1 MRPHVD
7 QRQAQVLALV
17 RARGSVR
24 VADLAHELGVSP
36 VTLRRD
42 IEAMAARGEI
52 HRMHG
57 VISRVEATRH
67 VSPEAAGSGRAQ
79 AQAGPGAGL
88 VIGMVVP
95 TTEYYYA
102 EVVRGAR
109 EVVEARGARL
119 TVGLT
124 RYLPGEDRTQ
134 ADRLLST
141 GADGLLL
148 TPNWDAGSAAPGE
161 GAWTA
166 ELDVPTVLVERAA
179 PPGHPAAALDR
190 VVSDHA
196 HGAAR
201 AVQHLVEQGHRRI
214 ALASQETP
222 TTARLRSGFE
232 AAVNALGLEPAPP
245 WPTTAGSG
253 TTGSGAAGSGAAW
266 FGAAGSGA
274 AGFAAAGSGAAGFAA
289 AGSGAAGFAAAG
301 SGAAGFAAAGSGAG
315 AAGSEIAGLSVADRF
330 ARTLDY
336 LCDAVTSGGVTA
348 ALIHSDTDAIMLIPR
363 LQARGVRVPEDL
375 AVITY
380 DDEVAGLADVPLSA
394 VAPAKHEVGARAATL
409 LFERL
414 AGGAHESP
422 RQHVELLPRLNIRA

>member
-24 VADLAHELGVSP
+24 VAELAEELGISP

-52 HRMHG
+52 QRMHG
-57 VISRVEATRH
+57 VISRVEAGREPGLGGRPGTGGA
-67 VSPEAAGSGRAQ
+67 AAGPWSASGAV
-79 AQAGPGAGL
+79 GAARDGEGL
-88 VIGMVVP
+88 VVGMVVP

-102 EVVRGAR
+102 DVVRGAR
-109 EVVEARGARL
+109 EAVEARGARL

-141 GADGLLL
+141 GAHGLLL
-148 TPNWDAGSAAPGE
+148 TPNWEAGSPGPGE
-161 GAWTA
+161 GEWTA
-166 ELDVPTVLVERAA
+166 ELPVPTVLVERWA

-190 VVSDHA
+190 VASDHA

-201 AVQHLVEQGHRRI
+201 AVQHLVGLGHRRI
-214 ALASQETP
+214 ALASRTTP
-222 TTARLRSGFE
+222 TTARLRTGYE
-232 AAVNALGLEPAPP
+232 AAVAALGLEPAPP
-245 WPTTAGSG
+245 WPPVGPG
-253 TTGSGAAGSGAAW
+253 P
-266 FGAAGSGA
+266 
-274 AGFAAAGSGAAGFAA
+274 
-289 AGSGAAGFAAAG
+289 
-301 SGAAGFAAAGSGAG
+301 
-315 AAGSEIAGLSVADRF
+315 LSDADLF

-336 LCDAVTSGGVTA
+336 LCGAVTVGGVTA

-363 LQARGVRVPEDL
+363 LQARGVRVHEDL

-380 DDEVAGLADVPLSA
+380 DDEVAGMADVPLSS
-394 VAPAKHEVGARAATL
+394 VAPAKREVGARAAGL
-409 LFERL
+409 LLDRL
-414 AGGAHESP
+414 TSQAAGGATEESP
-422 RQHVELLPRLNIRA
+422 RQHLELLPRLTIRA

>member
-24 VADLAHELGVSP
+24 VADVARELDVSP

-52 HRMHG
+52 QRLHG
-57 VISRVEATRH
+57 VISRVEPTG
-67 VSPEAAGSGRAQ
+67 PEGPVPGHAAEPGARGAGGASGP
-79 AQAGPGAGL
+79 GDGAGL
-88 VIGMVVP
+88 VVGMVVP

-148 TPNWDAGSAAPGE
+148 TPNWDTGSPGPGE

-166 ELDVPTVLVERAA
+166 ELPVPTVLVERWA

-201 AVQHLVEQGHRRI
+201 AVQHLVELGHRRI
-214 ALASQETP
+214 ALACQETP
-222 TTARLRSGFE
+222 TSARLRAGYE
-232 AAVNALGLEPAPP
+232 AAVAALGLEPAPP
-245 WPTTAGSG
+245 WPPAGPG
-253 TTGSGAAGSGAAW
+253 TPPVAS
-266 FGAAGSGA
+266 
-274 AGFAAAGSGAAGFAA
+274 
-289 AGSGAAGFAAAG
+289 
-301 SGAAGFAAAGSGAG
+301 
-315 AAGSEIAGLSVADRF
+315 LSVADRF
-330 ARTLDY
+330 ARTLEY
-336 LCDAVTSGGVTA
+336 LCEAVAAGGATGGVTA

-394 VAPAKHEVGARAATL
+394 VAPAKREVGARAAEL
-409 LFERL
+409 LLDRL
-414 AGGAHESP
+414 SGADETAYGPHGSP
-422 RQHVELLPRLNIRA
+422 RQHLELLPRLTIRS

>member
-24 VADLAHELGVSP
+24 VTDAARELGVSP

-42 IEAMAARGEI
+42 VEAMAARGEI
-52 HRMHG
+52 QRLHG
-57 VISRVEATRH
+57 TISRVEHAAPGGAGPGRTAESGARG
-67 VSPEAAGSGRAQ
+67 AAGPSG
-79 AQAGPGAGL
+79 AGGGAGL
-88 VIGMVVP
+88 VVGMVVP

-148 TPNWDAGSAAPGE
+148 TPNWDTGSPGPGE

-166 ELDVPTVLVERAA
+166 DLPVPTVLVERWA

-201 AVQHLVEQGHRRI
+201 AVQHLVELGHRRI
-214 ALASQETP
+214 ALACQETP
-222 TTARLRSGFE
+222 TSARLRAGYE
-232 AAVNALGLEPAPP
+232 AAVTALGLEPAPP
-245 WPTTAGSG
+245 WPPVGP
-253 TTGSGAAGSGAAW
+253 GAAPVA
-266 FGAAGSGA
+266 
-274 AGFAAAGSGAAGFAA
+274 
-289 AGSGAAGFAAAG
+289 
-301 SGAAGFAAAGSGAG
+301 
-315 AAGSEIAGLSVADRF
+315 ELSVADRF
-330 ARTLDY
+330 ARTLEY
-336 LCDAVTSGGVTA
+336 LCGAVSAGGVTA

-394 VAPAKHEVGARAATL
+394 VAPAKREVGARAAEL
-409 LFERL
+409 LLDRL
-414 AGGAHESP
+414 SGADGAAYGTHGAP
-422 RQHVELLPRLNIRA
+422 RQHLELLPRLTIRS

>member
-24 VADLAHELGVSP
+24 VADLARELGVSP

-57 VISRVEATRH
+57 VISRVE
-67 VSPEAAGSGRAQ
+67 SGRPGGA
-79 AQAGPGAGL
+79 AAERGSAPLAGPMAASTAGPAGGRAGAAAAEGL
-88 VIGMVVP
+88 VVGMVVP

-102 EVVRGAR
+102 DVVRGAR
-109 EVVEARGARL
+109 EVVEAHGARL

-148 TPNWDAGSAAPGE
+148 TPNWDAGSPGPGE

-166 ELDVPTVLVERAA
+166 ELPVPTVLVERWA

-190 VVSDHA
+190 VASDHA
-196 HGAAR
+196 HGAAT
-201 AVQHLVEQGHRRI
+201 AVQHLVDRGHRRI
-214 ALASQETP
+214 ALASRATP
-222 TTARLRSGFE
+222 TTPRLRAGYE
-232 AAVNALGLEPAPP
+232 AAVAALGLEPAPP
-245 WPTTAGSG
+245 WP
-253 TTGSGAAGSGAAW
+253 AAGPDP
-266 FGAAGSGA
+266 
-274 AGFAAAGSGAAGFAA
+274 
-289 AGSGAAGFAAAG
+289 
-301 SGAAGFAAAGSGAG
+301 
-315 AAGSEIAGLSVADRF
+315 LSDADLF

-336 LCDAVTSGGVTA
+336 LCEAVTAGGVSA
-348 ALIHSDTDAIMLIPR
+348 ALVHSDTDAIMLIPR

-394 VAPAKHEVGARAATL
+394 VAPAKREVGARAAGL
-409 LFERL
+409 LLDRL
-414 AGGAHESP
+414 TAPRGATGDGEGP
-422 RQHVELLPRLNIRA
+422 RQHVELLPRLTIRS

>member
-24 VADLAHELGVSP
+24 VADLAQELGVSP

-57 VISRVEATRH
+57 VISRVETVWPGGA
-67 VSPEAAGSGRAQ
+67 SAAGDLASVPVA
-79 AQAGPGAGL
+79 ASAGAEGL

-102 EVVRGAR
+102 DVVRGAR

-134 ADRLLST
+134 ANRLLST

-148 TPNWDAGSAAPGE
+148 TPNWDAGSPGPGE

-166 ELDVPTVLVERAA
+166 ELPVPTVLVERWA

-190 VVSDHA
+190 VASDHA
-196 HGAAR
+196 HGAAT
-201 AVQHLVEQGHRRI
+201 AVQHLVERGHRRI
-214 ALASQETP
+214 ALASRATP
-222 TTARLRSGFE
+222 TTPRLRAGYE
-232 AAVNALGLEPAPP
+232 AAVAALGLEPAPP
-245 WPTTAGSG
+245 WP
-253 TTGSGAAGSGAAW
+253 AAGPGP
-266 FGAAGSGA
+266 
-274 AGFAAAGSGAAGFAA
+274 
-289 AGSGAAGFAAAG
+289 
-301 SGAAGFAAAGSGAG
+301 
-315 AAGSEIAGLSVADRF
+315 LSDADLF

-336 LCDAVTSGGVTA
+336 LCEAVTAGGVSA

-394 VAPAKHEVGARAATL
+394 VAPAKREVGARAAGL
-409 LFERL
+409 LLDRL
-414 AGGAHESP
+414 TAPVAGDGDSAGAGAGAGP
-422 RQHVELLPRLNIRA
+422 RQHVELLPRLTIRS

>member
-1 MRPHVD
+1 M
-7 QRQAQVLALV
+7 LALV
-17 RARGSVR
+17 QARGSVR
-24 VADLAHELGVSP
+24 VADLAQELGISP

-42 IEAMAARGEI
+42 IEAMASRGEI

-57 VISRVEATRH
+57 VISRLEPGRATGIGPASAATGAVRLPGGPDH
-67 VSPEAAGSGRAQ
+67 SPLAGVGAAGGSG
-79 AQAGPGAGL
+79 GGTGL

-102 EVVRGAR
+102 DVVRGAR
-109 EVVEARGARL
+109 EVLEARGARL

-148 TPNWDAGSAAPGE
+148 TPNWDAGAPGPGE

-166 ELDVPTVLVERAA
+166 ELPVPTVLVERWA

-190 VVSDHA
+190 VASDHA
-196 HGAAR
+196 YGAAQ
-201 AVQHLVEQGHRRI
+201 AVQHLVGLGHRRI
-214 ALASQETP
+214 ALASRETP
-222 TTARLRSGFE
+222 TSARLRAGFE
-232 AAVNALGLEPAPP
+232 AAVAALGLEPAPP
-245 WPTTAGSG
+245 WPSAGPG
-253 TTGSGAAGSGAAW
+253 PRVEAEA
-266 FGAAGSGA
+266 
-274 AGFAAAGSGAAGFAA
+274 
-289 AGSGAAGFAAAG
+289 
-301 SGAAGFAAAGSGAG
+301 
-315 AAGSEIAGLSVADRF
+315 F

-336 LCDAVTSGGVTA
+336 LCTAVTEGGVTA

-363 LQARGVRVPEDL
+363 LQSRGVRVPEDL

-394 VAPAKHEVGARAATL
+394 VAPAKREVGARAAGL
-409 LFERL
+409 LLERL
-414 AGGAHESP
+414 DGSGAVQESP
-422 RQHVELLPRLNIRA
+422 RQHLELLPRLTIRS

>member
-24 VADLAHELGVSP
+24 VADLAQELGVSP

-52 HRMHG
+52 RRMHG
-57 VISRVEATRH
+57 VISRVEGGRAGGASAAARESAPAPAGAGAS
-67 VSPEAAGSGRAQ
+67 VEDGEGAAAGA
-79 AQAGPGAGL
+79 AGL

-102 EVVRGAR
+102 DVVRGAR

-148 TPNWDAGSAAPGE
+148 TPNWDAGSPGPGE

-166 ELDVPTVLVERAA
+166 ELPVPTVLVERWA

-190 VVSDHA
+190 VASDHA
-196 HGAAR
+196 HGAAT
-201 AVQHLVEQGHRRI
+201 AVQHLVERGHRRI
-214 ALASQETP
+214 ALASRATP
-222 TTARLRSGFE
+222 TTPRLRAGYE
-232 AAVNALGLEPAPP
+232 AAVAALGLEPAPP
-245 WPTTAGSG
+245 WP
-253 TTGSGAAGSGAAW
+253 AAGPDP
-266 FGAAGSGA
+266 
-274 AGFAAAGSGAAGFAA
+274 
-289 AGSGAAGFAAAG
+289 
-301 SGAAGFAAAGSGAG
+301 
-315 AAGSEIAGLSVADRF
+315 LSDAELF
-330 ARTLDY
+330 ARTLEY
-336 LCDAVTSGGVTA
+336 LCEAVTAGGVSA

-394 VAPAKHEVGARAATL
+394 VAPAKREVGARAAGL
-409 LFERL
+409 LLDRL
-414 AGGAHESP
+414 TATGGEGP
-422 RQHVELLPRLNIRA
+422 RQHVELLPRLTIRS

>member
-7 QRQAQVLALV
+7 QRRARVRALV
-17 RARGSVR
+17 QARGSVR
-24 VADLAHELGVSP
+24 VADLARELGVSP

-52 HRMHG
+52 QRMHG
-57 VISRVEATRH
+57 VVSR
-67 VSPEAAGSGRAQ
+67 P
-79 AQAGPGAGL
+79 QAGPAGPDHAGGGGRGRDGSGL

-95 TTEYYYA
+95 TTEYYYGD
-102 EVVRGAR
+102 VVRGAR
-109 EVVEARGARL
+109 EAVEARGARL

-141 GADGLLL
+141 GAHGLLL
-148 TPNWDAGSAAPGE
+148 TPNWDAGTPGPGE

-166 ELDVPTVLVERAA
+166 ELPVPTVLVERWA
-179 PPGHPAAALDR
+179 PPGHPAASLDR
-190 VVSDHA
+190 VASDHA

-201 AVQHLVEQGHRRI
+201 AVQHLAGLGHRRI
-214 ALASQETP
+214 ALASRRTP
-222 TTARLRSGFE
+222 TSARLRAGFE
-232 AAVNALGLEPAPP
+232 AAVAVLGLEPAPP
-245 WPTTAGSG
+245 WPGPEAL
-253 TTGSGAAGSGAAW
+253 
-266 FGAAGSGA
+266 
-274 AGFAAAGSGAAGFAA
+274 
-289 AGSGAAGFAAAG
+289 
-301 SGAAGFAAAGSGAG
+301 
-315 AAGSEIAGLSVADRF
+315 SEAEAF

-336 LCDAVTSGGVTA
+336 LCAAVAEGGVSA

-394 VAPAKHEVGARAATL
+394 VAPAKREVGARAAGL
-409 LFERL
+409 LLDLVE
-414 AGGAHESP
+414 GGAAAAEGRA
-422 RQHVELLPRLNIRA
+422 RQHLELLPRLTIRP

>member
-24 VADLAHELGVSP
+24 VADLAQELGVSP

-52 HRMHG
+52 RRMHG
-57 VISRVEATRH
+57 VISRVE
-67 VSPEAAGSGRAQ
+67 GGRAGG
-79 AQAGPGAGL
+79 APAARESAPAPAGAGASVEDGAGAAGL

-102 EVVRGAR
+102 DVVRGAR

-148 TPNWDAGSAAPGE
+148 TPNWDAGSPGPGE

-166 ELDVPTVLVERAA
+166 ELPVATVLVERWA

-190 VVSDHA
+190 VASDHA
-196 HGAAR
+196 HGAAT
-201 AVQHLVEQGHRRI
+201 AVQHLVERGHRRV
-214 ALASQETP
+214 ALASRATP
-222 TTARLRSGFE
+222 TTPRLRAGYE
-232 AAVNALGLEPAPP
+232 AAVAALGLEPAPP
-245 WPTTAGSG
+245 WPAAGPDPLSDAELFARMLEYLCEAVTAG
-253 TTGSGAAGSGAAW
+253 
-266 FGAAGSGA
+266 
-274 AGFAAAGSGAAGFAA
+274 
-289 AGSGAAGFAAAG
+289 
-301 SGAAGFAAAGSGAG
+301 
-315 AAGSEIAGLSVADRF
+315 
-330 ARTLDY
+330 
-336 LCDAVTSGGVTA
+336 GVSA

-394 VAPAKHEVGARAATL
+394 VAPAKREVGARAAGL
-409 LFERL
+409 LLDRL
-414 AGGAHESP
+414 PAAGGGPADGRGGGQGRGEGP
-422 RQHVELLPRLNIRA
+422 RQHVELLPRLTIRS

>member
-24 VADLAHELGVSP
+24 VAELAQELGISP

-52 HRMHG
+52 QRMHG
-57 VISRVEATRH
+57 VISRVEPGSAPAGGRAGAGEAGASAAALST
-67 VSPEAAGSGRAQ
+67 AAGQGAP
-79 AQAGPGAGL
+79 AGAGEGL

-102 EVVRGAR
+102 DVVRGAR
-109 EVVEARGARL
+109 AAVEARGARL

-141 GADGLLL
+141 GAHGLLL
-148 TPNWDAGSAAPGE
+148 TPNWEAGSPGPGE
-161 GAWTA
+161 GAWTV
-166 ELDVPTVLVERAA
+166 ELPVPTVLVERWA

-190 VVSDHA
+190 VASDHA

-201 AVQHLVEQGHRRI
+201 AVQHLVGLGHRRI
-214 ALASQETP
+214 ALASRTTP
-222 TTARLRSGFE
+222 TTARLRAGYE
-232 AAVNALGLEPAPP
+232 AAVAALGLEPAPP
-245 WPTTAGSG
+245 WPPAGPG
-253 TTGSGAAGSGAAW
+253 P
-266 FGAAGSGA
+266 
-274 AGFAAAGSGAAGFAA
+274 
-289 AGSGAAGFAAAG
+289 
-301 SGAAGFAAAGSGAG
+301 
-315 AAGSEIAGLSVADRF
+315 LSDADTF
-330 ARTLDY
+330 ARTLEY
-336 LCDAVTSGGVTA
+336 LCDAVTAGGVTA

-375 AVITY
+375 ALITY

-394 VAPAKHEVGARAATL
+394 VAPAKREVGARAADL
-409 LFERL
+409 LLDRLLERL
-414 AGGAHESP
+414 SGENPQGSP
-422 RQHVELLPRLNIRA
+422 RQHLELLPRLTIRT

>member
-17 RARGSVR
+17 GARGSVR
-24 VADLAHELGVSP
+24 VADLAQELGVSP

-52 HRMHG
+52 RRMHG
-57 VISRVEATRH
+57 VISRVEGGRAGG
-67 VSPEAAGSGRAQ
+67 AAGARESAAASASASAGTASSAEDRAG
-79 AQAGPGAGL
+79 ASAGAAGL

-102 EVVRGAR
+102 DVVRGAR

-148 TPNWDAGSAAPGE
+148 TPNWDAGSPGPGE

-166 ELDVPTVLVERAA
+166 ELPVPTVLVERWA

-190 VVSDHA
+190 VASDHA
-196 HGAAR
+196 HGAAT
-201 AVQHLVEQGHRRI
+201 AVQHLVERGHRRI
-214 ALASQETP
+214 ALAGRATP
-222 TTARLRSGFE
+222 TTPRLRAGYE
-232 AAVNALGLEPAPP
+232 AAVAALGLEPAPP
-245 WPTTAGSG
+245 WP
-253 TTGSGAAGSGAAW
+253 AAGPGP
-266 FGAAGSGA
+266 
-274 AGFAAAGSGAAGFAA
+274 
-289 AGSGAAGFAAAG
+289 
-301 SGAAGFAAAGSGAG
+301 
-315 AAGSEIAGLSVADRF
+315 LSDADLF
-330 ARTLDY
+330 ARTLEY
-336 LCDAVTSGGVTA
+336 LCEAVTAGGVSA

-394 VAPAKHEVGARAATL
+394 VAPAKREVGARAAGL
-409 LFERL
+409 LLDRL
-414 AGGAHESP
+414 TTAGGERGEGP
-422 RQHVELLPRLNIRA
+422 RQHVELLPRLTIRS

>member
-24 VADLAHELGVSP
+24 VTDVARELGVSP

-52 HRMHG
+52 LRLHG
-57 VISRVEATRH
+57 VISRVEPATPGGRLGGG
-67 VSPEAAGSGRAQ
+67 AAGTASRGDA
-79 AQAGPGAGL
+79 APGGPDGPGDAAGL
-88 VIGMVVP
+88 VVGMVVP

-148 TPNWDAGSAAPGE
+148 TPNWDAGSPGPDE
-161 GAWTA
+161 GVWTA
-166 ELDVPTVLVERAA
+166 ELPVPTVLVERWA

-190 VVSDHA
+190 VGSDHA

-201 AVQHLVEQGHRRI
+201 AVQHLVELGHRRI
-214 ALASQETP
+214 ALACQETP
-222 TTARLRSGFE
+222 TSARLRAGFE
-232 AAVNALGLEPAPP
+232 AAVAALGLEPAPP
-245 WPTTAGSG
+245 WPSADSG
-253 TTGSGAAGSGAAW
+253 ETPVAA
-266 FGAAGSGA
+266 
-274 AGFAAAGSGAAGFAA
+274 
-289 AGSGAAGFAAAG
+289 
-301 SGAAGFAAAGSGAG
+301 
-315 AAGSEIAGLSVADRF
+315 LSVADRF
-330 ARTLDY
+330 ARTLEY
-336 LCDAVTSGGVTA
+336 LCEAVAGGGGPDAGGGKGGVTA

-394 VAPAKHEVGARAATL
+394 VAPAKREVGARAAEL
-409 LFERL
+409 LLDRL
-414 AGGAHESP
+414 SGADETAYGPHGSP
-422 RQHVELLPRLNIRA
+422 RQHLELLPRLTIRS

>member
-7 QRQAQVLALV
+7 QRQAHVLALV
-17 RARGSVR
+17 QARGSVR
-24 VADLAHELGVSP
+24 VADLAQELGVSP

-57 VISRVEATRH
+57 VISRLEAGR
-67 VSPEAAGSGRAQ
+67 SPVAAAPASGAAGAAARALASGGVSAE
-79 AQAGPGAGL
+79 AEGL

-148 TPNWDAGSAAPGE
+148 TPNWDTGSPGPGE

-166 ELDVPTVLVERAA
+166 ELPVPTVLVERWA
-179 PPGHPAAALDR
+179 PPGHAAAALDR
-190 VVSDHA
+190 VTSDHA
-196 HGAAR
+196 HGAAC
-201 AVQHLVEQGHRRI
+201 AVQHLVELGHRRI
-214 ALASQETP
+214 ALASRETP
-222 TTARLRSGFE
+222 TTARLRTGYE
-232 AAVNALGLEPAPP
+232 AAVAALGLEPAPA
-245 WPTTAGSG
+245 WP
-253 TTGSGAAGSGAAW
+253 AAGPGP
-266 FGAAGSGA
+266 
-274 AGFAAAGSGAAGFAA
+274 
-289 AGSGAAGFAAAG
+289 
-301 SGAAGFAAAGSGAG
+301 
-315 AAGSEIAGLSVADRF
+315 LSDADAF

-336 LCDAVTSGGVTA
+336 LHEAVTKGGVTA

-394 VAPAKHEVGARAATL
+394 VAPAKGEVGARAAGL
-409 LFERL
+409 LLDRL
-414 AGGAHESP
+414 AGGASYESP
-422 RQHVELLPRLNIRA
+422 RQHLELLPRLTIRS

>member
-24 VADLAHELGVSP
+24 VADLARELGVSP

-57 VISRVEATRH
+57 VISRVETGRPGGAATAGRASAP
-67 VSPEAAGSGRAQ
+67 VGTETAASMAGPSGGRAGSA
-79 AQAGPGAGL
+79 AAEGL
-88 VIGMVVP
+88 VVGMVVP

-102 EVVRGAR
+102 DVARGAR
-109 EVVEARGARL
+109 EVVEAHGARL

-148 TPNWDAGSAAPGE
+148 TPNWDAGSPGPGE

-166 ELDVPTVLVERAA
+166 ELPVPTVLVERWA

-190 VVSDHA
+190 VASDHA
-196 HGAAR
+196 HGAAT
-201 AVQHLVEQGHRRI
+201 AVQHLVERGHRRI
-214 ALASQETP
+214 ALASRATP
-222 TTARLRSGFE
+222 TTPRLRAGYE
-232 AAVNALGLEPAPP
+232 AAVAALGLEPAPP
-245 WPTTAGSG
+245 WP
-253 TTGSGAAGSGAAW
+253 AAGPGP
-266 FGAAGSGA
+266 
-274 AGFAAAGSGAAGFAA
+274 
-289 AGSGAAGFAAAG
+289 
-301 SGAAGFAAAGSGAG
+301 
-315 AAGSEIAGLSVADRF
+315 LSDADLF
-330 ARTLDY
+330 ARTLEY
-336 LCDAVTSGGVTA
+336 LCEAVTAGGVSA

-394 VAPAKHEVGARAATL
+394 VAPAKREVGARAAGL
-409 LFERL
+409 LLDRL
-414 AGGAHESP
+414 TAPGAATGAGEGP
-422 RQHVELLPRLNIRA
+422 RQHVELLPRLTIRS

>member
-17 RARGSVR
+17 GARGSVR
-24 VADLAHELGVSP
+24 VADLAQELGVSP

-52 HRMHG
+52 RRMHG
-57 VISRVEATRH
+57 VISRVE
-67 VSPEAAGSGRAQ
+67 GGRAGG
-79 AQAGPGAGL
+79 AAAAARESASAGTGASTEDRAGTSAGVSAGAAGL

-102 EVVRGAR
+102 DVVRGAR

-148 TPNWDAGSAAPGE
+148 TPNWDAGSPGPGE

-166 ELDVPTVLVERAA
+166 ELPVPTVLVERWA

-190 VVSDHA
+190 VASDHA
-196 HGAAR
+196 HGAAT
-201 AVQHLVEQGHRRI
+201 AVQHLVERGHRRI
-214 ALASQETP
+214 ALAGRATP
-222 TTARLRSGFE
+222 TTPRLRAGYE
-232 AAVNALGLEPAPP
+232 AAVAALGLEPAPP
-245 WPTTAGSG
+245 WP
-253 TTGSGAAGSGAAW
+253 AAGPGP
-266 FGAAGSGA
+266 
-274 AGFAAAGSGAAGFAA
+274 
-289 AGSGAAGFAAAG
+289 
-301 SGAAGFAAAGSGAG
+301 
-315 AAGSEIAGLSVADRF
+315 LSDADLF
-330 ARTLDY
+330 ARTLEY
-336 LCDAVTSGGVTA
+336 LCEAVTAGGVSA

-394 VAPAKHEVGARAATL
+394 VAPAKREVGARAAGL
-409 LFERL
+409 LLDRL
-414 AGGAHESP
+414 TAAGGERGEGP
-422 RQHVELLPRLNIRA
+422 RQHVELLPRLTIRS

>member
-7 QRQAQVLALV
+7 QRRARVRALV
-17 RARGSVR
+17 QARGSVR
-24 VADLAHELGVSP
+24 VADLARELGISP

-52 HRMHG
+52 QRMHG
-57 VISRVEATRH
+57 VISRPQPGSAAPDTAAT
-67 VSPEAAGSGRAQ
+67 GSGGSG
-79 AQAGPGAGL
+79 AGGGL

-102 EVVRGAR
+102 DVVRGAR
-109 EVVEARGARL
+109 EVAEARGARL

-141 GADGLLL
+141 GAHGLLL
-148 TPNWDAGSAAPGE
+148 TPNWDTGSPGPGE

-166 ELDVPTVLVERAA
+166 ELPVPTVLVERWA
-179 PPGHPAAALDR
+179 PPGHPAASLDR
-190 VVSDHA
+190 VASDHA

-201 AVQHLVEQGHRRI
+201 AVQHLAGLGHRRI
-214 ALASQETP
+214 ALASRETP
-222 TTARLRSGFE
+222 TSARLRAGFE
-232 AAVNALGLEPAPP
+232 AAVAALGLEPAPP
-245 WPTTAGSG
+245 WPRSDSG
-253 TTGSGAAGSGAAW
+253 PGPYPGAEASGEAKV
-266 FGAAGSGA
+266 
-274 AGFAAAGSGAAGFAA
+274 FAEAEA
-289 AGSGAAGFAAAG
+289 
-301 SGAAGFAAAGSGAG
+301 
-315 AAGSEIAGLSVADRF
+315 F

-336 LCDAVTSGGVTA
+336 LCAAVTEGGVTA

-380 DDEVAGLADVPLSA
+380 DDEVAGLADVPLTA
-394 VAPAKHEVGARAATL
+394 VAPAKREVGARAAGL
-409 LFERL
+409 LLDRV
-414 AGGAHESP
+414 AGNAEGAA
-422 RQHVELLPRLNIRA
+422 RQHLELLPRLTVRP

>member
-1 MRPHVD
+1 MLEIV
-7 QRQAQVLALV
+7 Q
-17 RARGSVR
+17 ARGSVR
-24 VADLAHELGVSP
+24 VADLAGELGVSP

-42 IEAMAARGEI
+42 VEAMAARGEI
-52 HRMHG
+52 RRMHG
-57 VISRVEATRH
+57 VISRVEAGRDGSGG
-67 VSPEAAGSGRAQ
+67 VAGAGGAGGSGGPRPSGAGSTDGR
-79 AQAGPGAGL
+79 GADGGDVSGGTGL

-102 EVVRGAR
+102 DVVRGAR

-148 TPNWDAGSAAPGE
+148 TPNWDTGSPGPGE

-166 ELDVPTVLVERAA
+166 ELPVPTVLVERWA
-179 PPGHPAAALDR
+179 PPGHPAASLDR
-190 VVSDHA
+190 VASDHA

-201 AVQHLVEQGHRRI
+201 AVQHLAGLGHRRI
-214 ALASQETP
+214 ALASRETP
-222 TTARLRSGFE
+222 TSARLRAGFE
-232 AAVNALGLEPAPP
+232 AAVAALGLDPAPD
-245 WPTTAGSG
+245 WPEAGPG
-253 TTGSGAAGSGAAW
+253 PLTEA
-266 FGAAGSGA
+266 
-274 AGFAAAGSGAAGFAA
+274 
-289 AGSGAAGFAAAG
+289 
-301 SGAAGFAAAGSGAG
+301 
-315 AAGSEIAGLSVADRF
+315 EVF
-330 ARTLDY
+330 ARALEY
-336 LCDAVTSGGVTA
+336 LCAAVTEGGVTA

-394 VAPAKHEVGARAATL
+394 VAPAKREVGARAAAL
-409 LFERL
+409 LLDRL
-414 AGGAHESP
+414 SGGGTASGDAFAEEGP
-422 RQHVELLPRLNIRA
+422 RQHLELLPRLTIRP